1 MSILV
6 GSTWIF
12 TVIDVEDSNLIFA
25 ENVVKGINYT
35 VKVVDNVISGIV
47 SVAGIKAD
55 PETVFF
61 HHTIIDLS
69 QFFKSASDLSAF
81 SGHGFKRDQTAGIIR
96 EHFIQSFDNRCNTGF
111 YTGPYVRTGM
121 KNHDITSTGI
131 SAGQLQPEKISGK
144 LVSVRVYSISKIDDI
159 GCMDDKFMDII
170 CLHELPGSV
179 NI

>member
-12 TVIDVEDSNLIFA
+12 AVIDVEGSNLIFA
-25 ENVVKGINYT
+25 ENMVKGINYT
-35 VKVVDNVISGIV
+35 VKIVDNVISGIV

-81 SGHGFKRDQTAGIIR
+81 SGHGFRATRQ
-96 EHFIQSFDNRCNTGF
+96 
-111 YTGPYVRTGM
+111 
-121 KNHDITSTGI
+121 
-131 SAGQLQPEKISGK
+131 
-144 LVSVRVYSISKIDDI
+144 LVSSVSTSFSPLTTDAIPASTPAPT
-159 GCMDDKFMDII
+159 CA
-170 CLHELPGSV
+170 PG
-179 NI
+179 

>member
-12 TVIDVEDSNLIFA
+12 AVIDVEGSNLIFA
-25 ENVVKGINYT
+25 ENVVKGIDHI

-69 QFFKSASDLSAF
+69 QFFKSASDFSAF
-81 SGHGFKRDQTAGIIR
+81 SGHGLKSDQTAGIIR
-96 EHFIQSFDNRCNTGF
+96 EHFIQSLDDRCNTGF
-111 YTGPYVRTGM
+111 YTSPYMRTGM
-121 KNHDITSTGI
+121 KNHDIASAGI
-131 SAGQLQPEKISGK
+131 GTGQLQPEKISGK
-144 LVSVRVYSISKIDDI
+144 LVSVRIYGISKIDNI
-159 GCMDDKFMDII
+159 GCMDDKIMDII
-170 CLHELPGSV
+170 CLHELLGGV